1 MSEDLAGAE
10 RSGIDGPGLPETIR
24 RLVAAYRPERIYLFG
39 SRARGDAGPDSDY
52 DLLVVGEVSGA
63 GRRAARAFVQLF
75 LTNVWE
81 PFDATGRPGAQ
92 WARVRE
98 ATERL
103 RPLGSTVLMAA
114 FRQRMDEEV
123 REALGEEV
131 ERRAA
136 GTERS
141 A

>member
-39 SRARGDAGPDSDY
+39 S
-52 DLLVVGEVSGA
+52 
-63 GRRAARAFVQLF
+63 
-75 LTNVWE
+75 
-81 PFDATGRPGAQ
+81 
-92 WARVRE
+92 RVRE